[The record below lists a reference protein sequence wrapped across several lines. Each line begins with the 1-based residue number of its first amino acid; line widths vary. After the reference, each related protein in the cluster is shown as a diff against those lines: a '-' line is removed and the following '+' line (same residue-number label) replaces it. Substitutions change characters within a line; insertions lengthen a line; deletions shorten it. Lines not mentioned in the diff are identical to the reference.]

1 MLRESAARRHAAWI
15 LPSGRR
21 HPDACE
27 HGLMAGPTGGEYAGG
42 YAGEYA
48 EAYAGADAQG

>member
-1 MLRESAARRHAAWI
+1 MVRESAARRHAAWI

-48 EAYAGADAQG
+48 GTDAQG